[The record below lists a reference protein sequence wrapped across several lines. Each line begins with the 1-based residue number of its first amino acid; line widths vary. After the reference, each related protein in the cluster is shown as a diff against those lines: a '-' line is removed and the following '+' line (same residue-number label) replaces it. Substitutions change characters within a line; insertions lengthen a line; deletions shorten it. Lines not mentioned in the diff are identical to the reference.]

1 MTLWAVVQSSLEK
14 YLDDIDAAAQL
25 YGANPLAFKDLDNDD
40 DPDGDIDDILDLDG
54 MGNATLNITGVLT
67 PNGPSPIARFFGVKG
82 TSYKAIVGAVDKAT
96 ASGAKTLSLN
106 LDSPGGSIQGLDDAW
121 SAVRNFP
128 GQKAAVNRGMM
139 ASAAYGLGSAVGPG
153 NLFSSSDFNV
163 VGSIG
168 IMAEVTDDTKRAEAS
183 GIKRR
188 TFVSKNA
195 PLKNADPNTAEGE
208 KALQAHLDATERLF
222 HSRIAEGRGVSMDY
236 VAQNYGRGG
245 VLVSA
250 DPDSSKPSGKSLGM
264 IDKILPKGVPTL
276 TGQMWSELAAATL
289 MATQKPKPSASA
301 EPRKPEET
309 MDLKTFLAENPDAQA
324 AYTQALASA
333 RAEGEKAAQ
342 LTAQKVGAI
351 LASEV
356 YQKNKVIVAKALET
370 LTGTMAVST
379 FEAIVNS
386 VDAMSEATAI
396 AAEAAAPHAG
406 KETPAQLEAIAA
418 GIEAEAKALGIDVAF
433 IKAHV
438 PAKDFPAAL
447 AAEVENAK
455 LIAHDKGAV

>member
-1 MTLWAVVQSSLEK
+1 
-14 YLDDIDAAAQL
+14 
-25 YGANPLAFKDLDNDD
+25 
-40 DPDGDIDDILDLDG
+40 
-54 MGNATLNITGVLT
+54 
-67 PNGPSPIARFFGVKG
+67 
-82 TSYKAIVGAVDKAT
+82 
-96 ASGAKTLSLN
+96 
-106 LDSPGGSIQGLDDAW
+106 
-121 SAVRNFP
+121 
-128 GQKAAVNRGMM
+128 
-139 ASAAYGLGSAVGPG
+139 
-153 NLFSSSDFNV
+153 
-163 VGSIG
+163 
-168 IMAEVTDDTKRAEAS
+168 
-183 GIKRR
+183 
-188 TFVSKNA
+188 
-195 PLKNADPNTAEGE
+195 
-208 KALQAHLDATERLF
+208 
-222 HSRIAEGRGVSMDY
+222 
-236 VAQNYGRGG
+236 
-245 VLVSA
+245 
-250 DPDSSKPSGKSLGM
+250 
-264 IDKILPKGVPTL
+264 
-276 TGQMWSELAAATL
+276 
-289 MATQKPKPSASA
+289 
-301 EPRKPEET
+301 